1 MTCEFAIE
9 WGTCEK
15 EKIKA
20 KRGFVLQKLDILYL
34 FLPGTLLGQGRLPVT
49 LWTRKQEFS
58 ALKA

>member
-1 MTCEFAIE
+1 MTCELAIG

-15 EKIKA
+15 EEIKA

-34 FLPGTLLGQGRLPVT
+34 FLPGTLLGQGRVPVT